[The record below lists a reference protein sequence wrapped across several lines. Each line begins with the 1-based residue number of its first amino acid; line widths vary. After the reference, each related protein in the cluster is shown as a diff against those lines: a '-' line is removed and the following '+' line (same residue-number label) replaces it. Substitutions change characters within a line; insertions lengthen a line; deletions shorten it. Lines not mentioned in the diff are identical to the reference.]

1 MSRTALIDH
10 PVARGA
16 WVLMA
21 AIFFPQVSF
30 PAAPDFSREIR
41 PLLEQHCFKCHGPE
55 KQKGGLRLDSKEAA
69 FKPGESGEKAILPG
83 RASESRLIKLVSSQ
97 DDNERMPSRGQ
108 PLSTIEIDLLK
119 RWINGGAEWPATSG
133 ATAVVAKS
141 EMIVTDEDRKHWSYL
156 PLQSPPL
163 PSLRGGDAAYTSVDA
178 FILAKLQEKQLSLSP
193 QAGARKL
200 ARRIYFD
207 LLGLPPTPK
216 EVDRFVREFAKS
228 PRESVTA
235 LVDELLSSPHYGERW
250 ARHWLDVV
258 RYADSDGQESD
269 SDRTTAYH
277 YRDFVIHSLNDDLAF
292 DTFARWQLAGDE
304 LESDNP
310 RAITATG
317 FIVAGTHAALPA
329 NLLEEERMRER
340 FNELDD
346 MIATTGSAMLGLT
359 LGCARCHDH
368 KYDPVPRRD
377 YYRIQCAF
385 NGGDRAEVPLV
396 PLDEV
401 RRYREADAKWKIE
414 FDSAKKR
421 LDGWFKE
428 ARKPHEIAAR
438 HGKIDAL
445 KITEDEKALLKNNPE
460 TKEVKE
466 LARKFSKEL
475 KVEDK
480 DFRPLFSDEECA
492 EWDSREKTLKAMET
506 RKPKP
511 LPTAYGFADFAA
523 KPRETFLL
531 ARGDFRAKSEP
542 VELGF

>member
-133 ATAVVAKS
+133 ATGVVAKS

-163 PSLRGGDAAYTSVDA
+163 PSLRGGDVAYTPVDA
-178 FILAKLQEKQLSLSP
+178 FILAKLQEKQLSPSP

-207 LLGLPPTPK
+207 LIGLPPTPK

-269 SDRTTAYH
+269 ADRPTAHH

-292 DTFARWQLAGDE
+292 DTFVRWQLAGDE
-304 LESDNP
+304 FEPDNP
-310 RAITATG
+310 RAIAATG
-317 FIVAGTHAALPA
+317 FIVAGTHAALPD
-329 NLLEEERMRER
+329 NLMEEERVRER

-346 MIATTGSAMLGLT
+346 MVATTGSAMLALT

-377 YYRIQCAF
+377 YYRILCAF
-385 NGGDRAEVPLV
+385 NGGDRSEVPLA
-396 PLDEV
+396 PLEEV
-401 RRYREADAKWKIE
+401 RRYREADAKWKSE
-414 FDSAKKR
+414 LNSAKKR
-421 LDGWFKE
+421 FDDCLKE
-428 ARKPHEIAAR
+428 SRKRHEAAAR
-438 HGKIDAL
+438 LAKIDAL
-445 KITEDEKALLKNNPE
+445 KVSDEEKAILKTAPDADQA
-460 TKEVKE
+460 KE
-466 LARKFSKEL
+466 LAKTFSKEL
-475 KVEDK
+475 KVDDK
-480 DFRPLFSDEECA
+480 DLRAFLSEDEPA
-492 EWDSREKTLKAMET
+492 KGDAREKTLDSAEA
-506 RKPKP
+506 REPQP
-511 LPTAYGFADFAA
+511 LPTAYAFADFGEN
-523 KPRETFLL
+523 PR
-531 ARGDFRAKSEP
+531 
-542 VELGF
+542 